1 MPISDYRPPVA
12 QLLAL
17 GDPLDAQDEISYR
30 ELGLSEA
37 DVPELCRLARAG
49 TLYDDQAD
57 DLEVY
62 ASVHAWRALG
72 ELRAEAAVDTLIGE
86 FHRVETDDWVAEELP
101 AILGN
106 IGAGAVA
113 ALTAYLGDGSN
124 DTWARFIAAQSLT
137 AIAQAFPESR
147 ERCIAILS
155 GKLARFAEQDV
166 LFNALLIGELS
177 NLKAVEAAPLM
188 EQAFAAEAVELP
200 IMGDWEDVQIEL
212 GLLERRLTPSPNYYR
227 TADGYG
233 LPRYRESPAKPG
245 KAATGKAKKAKR
257 KLQAKSRQRNRKK
270 K

>member
-1 MPISDYRPPVA
+1 MPFSDYRSPVA

-17 GDPLDAQDEISYR
+17 GDPLGAQDEISYR

-37 DVPELCRLARAG
+37 DVPELCRLAQAG

-57 DLEVY
+57 DLEAY

-72 ELRAEAAVDTLIGE
+72 ELRAEAAVDTLVGE
-86 FHRVETDDWVAEELP
+86 FHHVETDDWVAEELP

-106 IGAGAVA
+106 IGPGAIA
-113 ALTAYLGDGSN
+113 ALTAYLGDDST

-137 AIAQAFPESR
+137 AISRSFPETR
-147 ERCIAILS
+147 ERCVVILS
-155 GKLARFAEQDV
+155 EQLTRFAEQDAE
-166 LFNALLIGELS
+166 FNALLIGELS

-200 IMGDWEDVQIEL
+200 IVGDWEDVQIEL
-212 GLLERRLTPSPNYYR
+212 GLLQRRLTPRPNYL
-227 TADGYG
+227 GYS
-233 LPRYRESPAKPG
+233 LPTPGESAPNPG
-245 KAATGKAKKAKR
+245 KTATGKVKKAKR
-257 KLQAKSRQRNRKK
+257 KQQAKSRKRNRKK